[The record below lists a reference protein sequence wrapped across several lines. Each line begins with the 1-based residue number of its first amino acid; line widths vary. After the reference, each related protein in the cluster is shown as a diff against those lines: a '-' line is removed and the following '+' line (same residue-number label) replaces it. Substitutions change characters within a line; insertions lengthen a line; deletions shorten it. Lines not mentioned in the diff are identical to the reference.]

1 MNKTIAIIVA
11 GGTGQR
17 ISSSIPKQF
26 LEIDGKAILQHS
38 MQTFL
43 SANKVDKVLIVV
55 NKAFENNYLNIIP
68 NLKHK
73 EKLLTHTFGGKQFR
87 WESVLEGL
95 NALKDQNPKYVLI
108 HDAARP
114 FVNRQIIIDVIDKLK
129 HFPAVVPIISLKD
142 SIKKVEENGVE
153 NVPRHNLFSAQTP
166 QGFEYKAL
174 LEKFNSCKN
183 FENITDEVSLFEA
196 SKIGYVEGAEENY
209 KITTEFDFKMASNM
223 TQKKVLI
230 GSGIDV
236 HKFVD
241 GEFIILGGVKIPYH
255 KKLEGHSDADV
266 LIHSLVDAILGALGE
281 GDIGEHFADTQ
292 EKWKGADSSIF
303 LKFAMEKLKQHSA
316 TINNVD
322 VTVIA
327 QKPKISPYKNA
338 IKENLSKIMQ
348 LDKSYINIKATTTEG
363 LGFLGRKEGI
373 MCQSTVLITKKI

>member
-17 ISSSIPKQF
+17 ISSNLPKQF
-26 LEIDGKAILQHS
+26 LEIGGKAILQHS

-43 SANKVDKVLIVV
+43 STSRVDKVLVVV
-55 NKAFENNYLNIIP
+55 NKALENNYLNIIP

-73 EKLLTHTFGGKQFR
+73 EKLLAHTFGGKQFR

-95 NALKDQNPKYVLI
+95 KALKEQNPKYVLI

-114 FVNRQIIIDVIDKLK
+114 FVSQQIIIDVIDKLK

-142 SIKKVEENGVE
+142 SIKKVEGNGVA

-183 FENITDEVSLFEA
+183 FENITDEISLFEA

-209 KITTEFDFKMASNM
+209 KITTEFDFKMAQNM
-223 TQKKVLI
+223 KAKTLI

-255 KKLEGHSDADV
+255 KKLQGHSDADV
-266 LIHSLVDAILGALGE
+266 LIHALVDAILGAIGE
-281 GDIGEHFADTQ
+281 GDIGEHFPDN
-292 EKWKGADSSIF
+292 EKKWKDADSSIF
-303 LKFAMEKLKQHSA
+303 LKYAMEKLKQHNA
-316 TINNVD
+316 TINNID
-322 VTVIA
+322 ITVIA
-327 QKPKISPYKNA
+327 EKPKISPYKKA
-338 IKENLSKIMQ
+338 IKENLSKIMK
-348 LDKSYINIKATTTEG
+348 LDENFINIKATTTEG
-363 LGFLGRKEGI
+363 LGFMGRKEGI
-373 MCQSTVLITKKI
+373 MCQSTVLITRV